1 MSGRRFL
8 IVVPPL
14 VGHINPTVGVAA
26 RLRAKGHQVAFAG
39 AAEVVSALVGDGSRV
54 YDCAIGEH
62 PARPAEARGPAAL
75 RFLWEDFLVPLADA
89 MVPGVHAAVA
99 DFAPDVLLVD
109 QQALAGALVA
119 DRLGLP
125 WATSA
130 TTSAE
135 LVDPLAGL
143 PKVHA
148 WVRDQLAELAA
159 RHGDPDLDGDLRFS
173 RFLVLAFT
181 TPALAGPVD
190 LGATFVGPSI
200 ADRPGADFARPSRW
214 DETHPTVLVTLGTA
228 NVDAGERFLTA
239 CAHALAERPV
249 NAILLDPAGVLGPQP
264 PNLLVAE
271 RVRQLAVLPR
281 ISAVVCHGGHN
292 TVCEALWHGVPL
304 VVAPIRDDQPIIAD
318 QVVDA
323 GAGIRLRFTRAN
335 AEQIGT
341 AIDSVL
347 GQTSYRDAA
356 RIVGESFR
364 QAGGALAAA
373 DALIQLAAQVE
384 RTLV

>member
-1 MSGRRFL
+1 VTRFL

-26 RLRAKGHQVAFAG
+26 RLRAQGHAVAFAG
-39 AAEVVSALVGDGSRV
+39 AADLVRALAGDDYRI
-54 YDCAIGEH
+54 YDCAIGEQL
-62 PARPAEARGPAAL
+62 ARPADARGPAAL
-75 RFLWEDFLVPLADA
+75 RFLWTGFLVPLAEA

-99 DFAPDVLLVD
+99 DFEPDVLLVD

-143 PKVHA
+143 PKVQA
-148 WVRDQLAELAA
+148 WVNDQLAELAA
-159 RHGDPDLDGDLRFS
+159 RHGNPDLGGDPRFS

-181 TPALAGPVD
+181 TRALVGPVD
-190 LGATFVGPSI
+190 AGPNVRFVGPSI
-200 ADRPGADFARPSRW
+200 ADRPGDDLDWPWADER
-214 DETHPTVLVTLGTA
+214 PTVLVTLGTA

-239 CAHALAERPV
+239 CAQALAARPV
-249 NAILLDPAGVLGPQP
+249 NAVVLDPAGTLGPQP
-264 PNLLVAE
+264 RHVLVAE
-271 RVRQLAVLPR
+271 HVRQLAVLPR
-281 ISAVVCHGGHN
+281 VAAVVCHGGHN

-304 VVAPIRDDQPIIAD
+304 VVAPIRDDQPIVAD
-318 QVVDA
+318 QVIAA
-323 GAGIRLRFTRAN
+323 GAGIRLRFTRAG

-347 GQTSYRDAA
+347 GQPSYRDAA
-356 RIVGESFR
+356 GIVGESFR
-364 QAGGALAAA
+364 QAGGASAAA
-373 DALIQLAAQVE
+373 RELVQLTVE

>member
-1 MSGRRFL
+1 MTRFL

-26 RLRAKGHQVAFAG
+26 CLRAEGHEVAFAG
-39 AAEVVSALVGDGSRV
+39 AGAVVHPLVGDAYRI
-54 YDCAIGEH
+54 YDCAVGLH
-62 PARPAEARGPAAL
+62 PDRPADARGPAAL
-75 RFLWEDFLVPLADA
+75 RFLWESFLVPLAEA

-99 DFAPDVLLVD
+99 DFEPDVLLVD

-143 PKVHA
+143 PKVDA
-148 WVRDQLAELAA
+148 WVRGQLSDLAE
-159 RHGDPDLDGDLRFS
+159 RYGDQGVGGDLRFS

-181 TPALAGPVD
+181 TRALVGSED
-190 LGATFVGPSI
+190 LGSAVRFVGPSI
-200 ADRPGADFARPSRW
+200 ADRPGKDLDWPWDDTRPA
-214 DETHPTVLVTLGTA
+214 VLVTLGTA

-239 CAHALAERPV
+239 CAEAVAGRPI
-249 NAILLDPAGVLGPQP
+249 NAVVLDPAGVLGPQP
-264 PNLLVAE
+264 RNVLVAD
-271 RVRQLAVLPR
+271 RVRQLSVLPR
-281 ISAVVCHGGHN
+281 VDAVVCHGGHN

-304 VVAPIRDDQPIIAD
+304 VVAPIRDDQPIVAD
-318 QVVDA
+318 QVVAA
-323 GAGIRLRFTRAN
+323 GAGIRLRFTRAG
-335 AEQIGT
+335 AEQIGA

-347 GQTSYRDAA
+347 GDASLRNAA
-356 RIVGESFR
+356 RAVGESFR
-364 QAGGALAAA
+364 QAGGASAAA
-373 DALIQLAAQVE
+373 QALVQLTVE
-384 RTLV
+384 RTLA